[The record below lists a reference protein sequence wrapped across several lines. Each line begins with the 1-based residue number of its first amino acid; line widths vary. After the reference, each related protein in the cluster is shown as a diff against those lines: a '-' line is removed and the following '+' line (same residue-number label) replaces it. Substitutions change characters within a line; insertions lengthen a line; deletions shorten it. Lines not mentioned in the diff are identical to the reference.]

1 MPFEVFNFQTLNP
14 MLCLLFTREKL
25 FFGVANNQSALL
37 NIHGKS
43 YIDLGPSGPQEALE
57 NNLDA
62 IKTAYQRVLQD
73 SGAPVPGKIQLM
85 VAFPKDFPK
94 KQKEPGTQSLIKQ
107 LIEEVAGDEF
117 DVVAAFENSR
127 ALISGLS
134 GNGETKS
141 DTPRLV
147 LDALDESVSLYYEGL
162 NGKAAENGKSKVQ
175 FLQELGMEPGRQHV
189 LNKLVSSF
197 EDAGLSLDRHD
208 IEDLKQQVKNPMR
221 NGNFTLVKSNG
232 LISITAKANLPQ
244 DGLEA
249 LMTQDHTRLGSFIQA
264 DSLAELGIQ
273 DVVVMGKYL
282 KLPLIQEY
290 LKQELNLEGKLRGTQ
305 LLEENE
311 ELQAILT
318 GLARLGDQELVKR
331 REEELRRKEEEEQKR
346 LKELQLQADRD
357 ALMIEIRES
366 CIDPERLEEY
376 KSTYIDRGEKIGLPK
391 EVVSWNIQEALRI
404 ARLNA
409 GGTKN
414 PEVFS
419 SVSLVQPPIQT
430 ATPHTPMPPMEE
442 EAPQQVELPVLSSIF
457 EVRGVLPDSE
467 FQTKKVFDKKSKEV
481 KVLRLCTQQ
490 KKQEAE
496 AKEKFQHLFK
506 KELAYYGELG
516 DIKEAEEGL
525 FYLRPYFER
534 NTLKEYVRKTEIS
547 NKRVIEQLGSSE
559 LKLIL
564 MVMKEINDLQ
574 VPHADINENNI
585 LVLTKRRW
593 GMSKD
598 MSIRFVGFT
607 SKDVSKEEM
616 EKQCHRMWERLLG
629 EGFYK
634 QFREKFNL

>member
-1 MPFEVFNFQTLNP
+1 MPFEAFSFQTLNP

-25 FFGVANNQSALL
+25 FFGVANNQSELL

-43 YIDLGPSGPQEALE
+43 HIDLGLSGPQEVLQD
-57 NNLDA
+57 NLDA
-62 IKTAYQRVLQD
+62 IKTAYERVLQE
-73 SGAPVPGKIQLM
+73 SGSSISGKIQLM

-94 KQKEPGTQSLIKQ
+94 KHKESGTNSLIKQ
-107 LIEEVAGDEF
+107 IIEEVAGDEF
-117 DVVAAFENSR
+117 DVIAAFENSR
-127 ALISGLS
+127 ALISGLTDY
-134 GNGETKS
+134 EMKES
-141 DTPRLV
+141 DAPRLV
-147 LDALDESVSLYYEGL
+147 LDALDESVSVYYEGL
-162 NGKAAENGKSKVQ
+162 NGKAAENGKSKVY
-175 FLQELGMEPGRQHV
+175 FLEELGMEPGRQHV
-189 LNKLVSSF
+189 VDKLVSSF
-197 EDAGLSLDRHD
+197 EDAGLALDDND

-221 NGNFTLVKSNG
+221 NGNFTLVKSND
-232 LISITAKANLPQ
+232 LISITAKANLSQ

-249 LMTQDHTRLGSFIQA
+249 LITQDHTRLGSLIQA
-264 DSLAELGIQ
+264 DSLAELGIE
-273 DVVVMGKYL
+273 DVVVMGRYL
-282 KLPLIQEY
+282 KLPLIQAY
-290 LKQELNLEGKLRGTQ
+290 LKQDLNLEGKLRGNQ
-305 LLEENE
+305 LLEEKD
-311 ELQAILT
+311 ELKTILK
-318 GLARLGDQELVKR
+318 GLGRLGDQELVKR
-331 REEELRRKEEEEQKR
+331 KEEEKRKREEEEQKR

-357 ALMIEIRES
+357 ALMIEIREACTDS
-366 CIDPERLEEY
+366 DLLEEY
-376 KSTYIDRGEKIGLPK
+376 KTTYIRRGEKIGLPK

-409 GGTKN
+409 DVTKN

-430 ATPHTPMPPMEE
+430 AGSPTQAPQAEEEHTPET
-442 EAPQQVELPVLSSIF
+442 ELPILSSIF

-467 FQTKKVFDKKSKEV
+467 FQTKKVFDKKTKEL
-481 KVLRLCTQQ
+481 KVLRLCTPQ
-490 KKQEAE
+490 KKNEPE
-496 AKEKFQHLFK
+496 AKQKFQHLFE
-506 KELAYYGELG
+506 KELDYYGELG

-585 LVLTKRRW
+585 LVITKRRW

-607 SKDVSKEEM
+607 SEDVSKEEM
-616 EKQCHRMWERLLG
+616 EKQCHKMWERLLG

-634 QFREKFNL
+634 QFRGKFNL